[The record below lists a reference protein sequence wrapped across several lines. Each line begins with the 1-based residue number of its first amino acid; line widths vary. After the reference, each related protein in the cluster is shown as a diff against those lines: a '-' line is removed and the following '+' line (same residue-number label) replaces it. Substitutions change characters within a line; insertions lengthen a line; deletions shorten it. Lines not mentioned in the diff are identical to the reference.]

1 VATIWTEREPRVRSV
16 PDAPLHSL
24 RYVVLAKFYRVD
36 VHDAHHAL
44 SDAFLTARVWQKML
58 YALQEKGNGNLRKPL
73 KIGGA

>member
-1 VATIWTEREPRVRSV
+1 MHLQLEELDLSTVANF
-16 PDAPLHSL
+16 D
-24 RYVVLAKFYRVD
+24 RVD

-58 YALQEKGNGNLRKPL
+58 YALEKKRIGNLRKLL